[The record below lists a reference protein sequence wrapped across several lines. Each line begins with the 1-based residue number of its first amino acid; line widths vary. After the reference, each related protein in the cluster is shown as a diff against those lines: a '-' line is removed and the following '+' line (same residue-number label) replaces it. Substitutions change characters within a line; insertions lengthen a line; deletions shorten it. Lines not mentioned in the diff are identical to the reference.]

1 MCCKIIS
8 REPKFNFTCVTTKL
22 CPRAVVS
29 SVNGLTWSP
38 LSSLSV
44 IMPFPRTTNT
54 SSICVLNARYP
65 QRLTSSFRSKPK
77 SLQRNN
83 YFGYDHW
90 SYFDI
95 IGTHI
100 FGTAVLNDQK
110 SPSFFISGWWF
121 DVQHAAEVIK
131 HHYGKCTLHKI
142 RLRTDEKSDI
152 ILSFLWEL
160 NVIRKRIHLMW
171 SFRFGS

>member
-1 MCCKIIS
+1 MGCILFNPKKEYKLSILSEEMCCKIIS

-110 SPSFFISGWWF
+110 SPSFLLLVHSRLLIGKFFLHCMSMKLISTN
-121 DVQHAAEVIK
+121 IK
-131 HHYGKCTLHKI
+131 VDY
-142 RLRTDEKSDI
+142 
-152 ILSFLWEL
+152 
-160 NVIRKRIHLMW
+160 
-171 SFRFGS
+171 

>member
-1 MCCKIIS
+1 MGCILFNPKKEYKLSILSEEMCCKIIS

-110 SPSFFISGWWF
+110 SPSFFIVS
-121 DVQHAAEVIK
+121 
-131 HHYGKCTLHKI
+131 TLKVTYWQVFSS
-142 RLRTDEKSDI
+142 LYEYETD
-152 ILSFLWEL
+152 
-160 NVIRKRIHLMW
+160 
-171 SFRFGS
+171 